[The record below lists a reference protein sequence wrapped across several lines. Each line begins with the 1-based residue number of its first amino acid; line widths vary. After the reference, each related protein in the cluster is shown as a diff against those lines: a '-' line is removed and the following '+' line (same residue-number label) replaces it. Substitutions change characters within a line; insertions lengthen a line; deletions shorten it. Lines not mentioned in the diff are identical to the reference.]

1 MRAAWQSDATPPGC
15 VYIGGYNLC
24 AAALRPPLALQSLRR
39 STNTTTSAPS
49 VDTLMQRANCTV
61 KPRLQLGRIVPAAW
75 PAAGPAPTPA
85 APPPLRPPPPPPSAT
100 VLVRGT
106 INARI
111 DGVGKYQSCMVFC
124 CVVFYLVAIPALGC
138 PSGRAPPPAL
148 GRRWQ
153 WRARVAAAPAN
164 PTPQQTTEAFLR
176 IDANMIATRAIHVL

>member
-1 MRAAWQSDATPPGC
+1 MRSRSATASCLAVSAAIYQHHNKRTLSRRPQ
-15 VYIGGYNLC
+15 
-24 AAALRPPLALQSLRR
+24 AAGAY
-39 STNTTTSAPS
+39 
-49 VDTLMQRANCTV
+49 CTV
-61 KPRLQLGRIVPAAW
+61 KPRLQLGHIVHAAW

-85 APPPLRPPPPPPSAT
+85 APPPLPPPPPPPSAT
-100 VLVRGT
+100 VLVRDT

-164 PTPQQTTEAFLR
+164 PAPPTDHRGVSSYRRQYDCDTR
-176 IDANMIATRAIHVL
+176 DTRADKRVAT